1 MAGLTH
7 HLRRAGVCVATGY
20 GIRLFVQRGQLVVE
34 DGVGRDRRRR
44 VYSRATHG
52 ISRLVVI
59 GTEGFISLEAIRWLQ
74 RLGIS
79 LIHLDRDATLL
90 ASSAVAAGDAR
101 LRRLQAVAGESPL
114 GVEIARRLMQSK
126 LAGQARVLDLLSPT
140 ATIVAAFGQQLDLL
154 DAAGSLDEV
163 LAAEREAAQTY
174 WAAWG
179 SLPVRF
185 RGADA
190 KAVPEYW
197 LVFGQRGSLLTG
209 APRLAINPANAL
221 LNYLYALLE
230 AETRNACLIAGL
242 DPGLGIVHVDYR
254 NRDSFALDLMEAVR
268 PDVDA
273 YVLELLQTRIFKRKD
288 FAETVRGVC
297 RINPPLSHELG
308 ETAPHWG
315 SRIAPIVESVA
326 AQLAA
331 VPGSRVAA
339 LTTPLTGSN
348 RSQSR
353 NRKRPK
359 PASRL
364 TPRPPETCKT
374 CGDPVPAR
382 QRFYCDDCLPARRE
396 EHDKGLHKTA
406 LAAIKARRDAGD
418 DPTHGGTA
426 AQKRAVKNRARKA
439 AEQAWEARHDKPDPA
454 IFLTEILPAIQAIPT
469 SRLEQATGL
478 SRRYIAMIRRG
489 EHTPHPRHW
498 PALRNLTESQPVNAH
513 VLARH
518 NSAKR

>member
-1 MAGLTH
+1 MGNLTH
-7 HLRRAGVCVATGY
+7 HLRRAGVCVAAGY
-20 GIRLFVQRGQLVVE
+20 GIKIFIRRGQLVVE
-34 DGVGRDRRRR
+34 DGLGRDRRKR

-59 GTEGFISLEAIRWLQ
+59 GTDGFISLEAIRWLQ

-90 ASSAVAAGDAR
+90 ASSAVTAGDAR
-101 LRRLQAVAGESPL
+101 LRRLQAAAGESPL
-114 GVEIARRLMQSK
+114 GVEVARGLMQAK
-126 LAGQARVLDLLSPT
+126 LTGQRRVIDLLSPT
-140 ATIVAAFGQQLDLL
+140 PAIAAAFEQQLAAL

-163 LAAEREAAQTY
+163 LAAEREAAQAY

-190 KAVPEYW
+190 RTVPEYW
-197 LVFGQRGSLLTG
+197 LVFGQRGSLLSG

-254 NRDSFALDLMEAVR
+254 SRDSFALDLMEAVR

-273 YVLELLQTRIFKRKD
+273 YVLELLQARTFKRTD

-308 ETAPHWG
+308 ETSPHWG
-315 SRIAPIVESVA
+315 QRIAPIVEGVA

-331 VPGSRVAA
+331 TPGSRVAA

-348 RSQSR
+348 RSQTR

-359 PASRL
+359 QAPRR
-364 TPRPPETCKT
+364 TPRLPEICRA
-374 CGDPVPAR
+374 CGNPVPVR
-382 QRFYCDDCLPARRE
+382 QRLYCDACLPARRR
-396 EHDKGLHKTA
+396 EHDTNLHKSA
-406 LAAIKARRDAGD
+406 LAAMKARKEAGH

-426 AQKRAVKNRARKA
+426 AEKRAAKNRDRIA
-439 AEQAWEARHDKPDPA
+439 AERAWEAEHDKPDPA
-454 IFLTEILPAIQAIPT
+454 IFQTEILPAIQSIPT

-478 SRRYIAMIRRG
+478 SRRYLSMVRRG
-489 EHTPHPRHW
+489 EQTPHPRHW
-498 PALRNLTESQPVNAH
+498 PLFIVAAERVGG
-513 VLARH
+513 
-518 NSAKR
+518 

>member
-1 MAGLTH
+1 MAKLTH

-20 GIRLFVQRGQLVVE
+20 GIKVFVQRGQLVVE
-34 DGVGRDRRRR
+34 DGIGRDRRKR

-52 ISRLVVI
+52 INRLVVI
-59 GTEGFISLEAIRWLQ
+59 GTDGFISLEAIRWLH

-101 LRRLQAVAGESPL
+101 LRRLQAAAGESPL
-114 GVEIARRLMQSK
+114 GAEVARGLMQAK
-126 LAGQARVLDLLSPT
+126 LTGQARVLDQLSPT
-140 ATIVAAFGQQLDLL
+140 PAIAATFEQQLAAL

-163 LAAEREAAQTY
+163 LAAEREAAQAY

-185 RGADA
+185 RGTDGR
-190 KAVPEYW
+190 AVPEYW

-242 DPGLGIVHVDYR
+242 DPGLGILHVDYR
-254 NRDSFALDLMEAVR
+254 NRDSFALDLMEAAR
-268 PDVDA
+268 PDVDT
-273 YVLELLQTRIFKRKD
+273 YVLQLLQTRTFKRKD

-315 SRIAPIVESVA
+315 QRIAPIVEAVA

-331 VPGSRVAA
+331 TPGSRVAT

-353 NRKRPK
+353 NRKRPT
-359 PASRL
+359 PAARK
-364 TPRPPETCKT
+364 TPRLPETCKS
-374 CGDPVPAR
+374 CGNPVPVR
-382 QRFYCDDCLPARRE
+382 QRLYCDDCIAARRH
-396 EHDKGLHKTA
+396 EHDTNLHKSA
-406 LAAIKARRDAGD
+406 LAALKARRDAGD

-426 AQKRAVKNRARKA
+426 TEKRAAKNRDRIA
-439 AEQAWEARHDKPDPA
+439 AERAWEAEHEKPDPA
-454 IFLTEILPAIQAIPT
+454 IFQTEILPAIQTIPT
-469 SRLEQATGL
+469 TQLERATGL
-478 SRRYIAMIRRG
+478 SRRYLAAIRRG

-498 PALRNLTESQPVNAH
+498 AAFRNLT
-513 VLARH
+513 
-518 NSAKR
+518 

>member
-1 MAGLTH
+1 MGNLTH
-7 HLRRAGVCVATGY
+7 RLRRAGVCVATGY
-20 GIRLFVQRGQLVVE
+20 GIKVLVQRGQLVVE
-34 DGVGRDRRRR
+34 DGIGRDRRRR

-52 ISRLVVI
+52 VSRLVVI
-59 GTEGFISLEAIRWLQ
+59 GSDGFISLEAIRWLQ

-79 LIHLDRDATLL
+79 LIHLDRDGTLL

-101 LRRLQAVAGESPL
+101 LRRLQAAAGESPL
-114 GVEIARRLMQSK
+114 GVEIARGLMQSK
-126 LAGQARVLDLLSPT
+126 LAGQARVLDRLAPT
-140 ATIVAAFGQQLDLL
+140 SAIVATFEQQL
-154 DAAGSLDEV
+154 AALEAAASLDQV
-163 LAAEREAAQTY
+163 LAAEREAAQAY
-174 WAAWG
+174 WGAWG

-230 AETRNACLIAGL
+230 TETRNACLIAGL

-254 NRDSFALDLMEAVR
+254 SRDSFALDLMETVR

-273 YVLELLQTRIFKRKD
+273 YVLELLQTRTFKRKD

-308 ETAPHWG
+308 ETAVHWG
-315 SRIAPIVESVA
+315 QGIAPVVEAVA

-331 VPGSRVAA
+331 APGSRVAA
-339 LTTPLTGSN
+339 LTTPLTGTN

-353 NRKRPK
+353 SKKRPK
-359 PASRL
+359 PAVRK
-364 TPRPPETCKT
+364 TPRLPETCKS
-374 CGDPVPAR
+374 CGNPVPVR
-382 QRFYCDDCLPARRE
+382 QRLYCDDCLPARRR
-396 EHDKGLHKTA
+396 EHDTNLHRSA
-406 LAAIKARRDAGD
+406 LAAMKARRDAGD

-426 AQKRAVKNRARKA
+426 AEKRAAKNRDRRA
-439 AEQAWEARHDKPDPA
+439 AERAWEAKHAIPDPA
-454 IFLTEILPAIQAIPT
+454 IFRTEILPAIQAVPS
-469 SRLEQATGL
+469 SRLERATGL
-478 SRRYIAMIRRG
+478 SRRYIAMVRRG
-489 EHTPHPRHW
+489 EQTPHPRHW
-498 PALRNLTESQPVNAH
+498 QALRDIRETH
-513 VLARH
+513 
-518 NSAKR
+518 